1 MNRREFIKET
11 AALTALAAMS
21 RLAAQTGVASADAKT
36 SEPAKDASKK
46 VTRRKYK
53 KTDLTVPLLGYG
65 MMRLPQKNGKIDREE
80 AQKLV
85 DTAMAAGLNYFDTA
99 QPYHNGES
107 QQFLG
112 EAMKKYDRKSYMIAT
127 KLPLWSL
134 RSAAE
139 AETTFKGQLEAC
151 KTDYFDFYLMH
162 AFNANSFRTFENL
175 KLYDYFKKQKEAGK
189 IKLLGFSFHDNPDAL
204 ETIVNAH
211 EWDFCQI
218 QLNFVDW
225 DAQNAKRMYEFLT
238 SKDIPVIIMEPLQGG
253 RLANLTPAAVEVLK
267 KADPKASAAK
277 WAFRYAGSLPN
288 VLTVLSGMTTMEVLK
303 ENIETFTDFK
313 PLTDAERKVLDE
325 ARDVYLGVSKSR
337 VPCTTCR
344 YCVNE
349 CPVKIEIPAVFTAWN
364 DFCEK
369 KDEAA
374 FKEAYN
380 KLSVKASACIGCRR
394 CVRRCPQQI
403 DIPTELGKIA
413 QAAGDNASGN
423 RRGGRQGGGMG
434 GFGGGQQ
441 RPGGGMGGFGGG
453 MGGFGGAPGGG
464 MGGFGGG
471 QRPGGGM
478 GGFGGAP
485 GGGFGG
491 R

>member
-21 RLAAQTGVASADAKT
+21 RLAAQTGVASADAKS
-36 SEPAKDASKK
+36 SEPKEGNDSKK
-46 VTRRKYK
+46 VSRRKYK

-65 MMRLPQKNGKIDREE
+65 LMRLPQKNGKIDREL

-107 QQFLG
+107 QQFIG
-112 EAMKKYDRKSYMIAT
+112 EAMKKYKRDSYLLAT
-127 KLPLWSL
+127 KLPLWSIRTL
-134 RSAAE
+134 AE
-139 AETTFKGQLEAC
+139 AESIFKGQLEAC
-151 KTDYFDFYLMH
+151 KTEYFDFYLAH
-162 AFNANSFRTFENL
+162 AFNANSFRNFENL
-175 KLYDYFKKQKEAGK
+175 KVYDYLKKQKDAGI
-189 IKLLGFSFHDNPDAL
+189 IKHLGFSFHDSAEAL
-204 ETIVNAH
+204 EPIVNAH
-211 EWDFCQI
+211 DWDFVQI

-225 DAQNAKRMYEFLT
+225 DNQTNAKRMYEFLT
-238 SKDIPVIIMEPLQGG
+238 SKDIPVVIMEPLQGG
-253 RLANLTPAAVEVLK
+253 RLANLTPGAVEVLK
-267 KADPKASAAK
+267 KADPKATPAS

-313 PLTDAERKVLDE
+313 PLTDAERKVLAE
-325 ARDVYLGVSKSR
+325 ARDVYLGVSRSR

-374 FKEAYN
+374 FKDAYN
-380 KLSVKASACIGCRR
+380 KLAVKASACIGCRR

-403 DIPTELGKIA
+403 DIPTELSKIA
-413 QAAGDNASGN
+413 QAAGDNAGGG
-423 RRGGRQGGGMG
+423 RGGRGGRSG
-434 GFGGGQQ
+434 G
-441 RPGGGMGGFGGG
+441 PG
-453 MGGFGGAPGGG
+453 
-464 MGGFGGG
+464 GGG
-471 QRPGGGM
+471 QRPGGLRR
-478 GGFGGAP
+478 P
-485 GGGFGG
+485 
-491 R
+491 

>member
-21 RLAAQTGVASADAKT
+21 RLAAQTGVNSADAKS
-36 SEPAKDASKK
+36 SEPKEGEASKK
-46 VTRRKYK
+46 VSRRKYK

-65 MMRLPQKNGKIDREE
+65 LMRLPQKNGRIDREL

-85 DTAMAAGLNYFDTA
+85 DTAMAAGVNYFDTA

-107 QQFLG
+107 QQFIG
-112 EAMKKYDRKSYMIAT
+112 EAMKKYPRDSYMLTT
-127 KLPLWSL
+127 KLPLWSIRTL
-134 RSAAE
+134 AE
-139 AETTFKGQLEAC
+139 AESIFKGQLEAC
-151 KTDYFDFYLMH
+151 QTEYFDFYLAH
-162 AFNANSFRTFENL
+162 AFNANTFRTFENL
-175 KLYDYFKKQKEAGK
+175 KIYDFLKKQKDAGK
-189 IKLLGFSFHDNPDAL
+189 IKLLGFSFHDSPEVL

-211 EWDFCQI
+211 DWDFVQI

-225 DAQNAKRMYEFLT
+225 DRQNAKRMYEFLT

-253 RLANLTPAAVEVLK
+253 RLATLTPAAVEVLK

-277 WAFRYAGSLPN
+277 WAFRYAASLPN
-288 VLTVLSGMTTMEVLK
+288 VLTVLSGMTTMDVLK

-313 PLTDAERKVLDE
+313 PLTDDERKVLDE
-325 ARDVYLGVSKSR
+325 ARDVYLGVSRSR

-403 DIPTELGKIA
+403 DIPTELAKVA
-413 QAAGDNASGN
+413 QAAGDNAGGG
-423 RRGGRQGGGMG
+423 RGRGGRGGGMG
-434 GFGGGQQ
+434 GA
-441 RPGGGMGGFGGG
+441 PGGMGGGFGGG
-453 MGGFGGAPGGG
+453 
-464 MGGFGGG
+464 
-471 QRPGGGM
+471 RPGG
-478 GGFGGAP
+478 
-485 GGGFGG
+485 
-491 R
+491 RR

>member
-21 RLAAQTGVASADAKT
+21 RLAAQTGVAQADAKS
-36 SEPAKDASKK
+36 SEPAKDAAKK

-65 MMRLPQKNGKIDREE
+65 LMRLPTKNGKIDREE

-134 RSAAE
+134 RSLAE
-139 AETTFKGQLEAC
+139 AEATFKGQLEAC

-162 AFNANSFRTFENL
+162 AFNANSFRNYENL
-175 KLYDYFKKQKEAGK
+175 KLYDYFKKQKDAGV
-189 IKLLGFSFHDNPDAL
+189 IKHLGFSFHDSAQAL
-204 ETIVNAH
+204 EPIVNAH
-211 EWDFCQI
+211 EWDFVQI

-225 DAQNAKRMYEFLT
+225 DNQTNAKRMYEFLT
-238 SKDIPVIIMEPLQGG
+238 SKDIPVVIMEPLQGG
-253 RLANLTPAAVEVLK
+253 KLATLTPAAVEVLR

-277 WAFRYAGSLPN
+277 WAFRYAASLPN

-313 PLTDAERKVLDE
+313 PLTDDERKVLAE

-403 DIPTELGKIA
+403 DIPTELQKIA
-413 QAAGDNASGN
+413 QAAGDNAGGN
-423 RRGGRQGGGMG
+423 RRGGRQGGAG
-434 GFGGGQQ
+434 GPGGQ
-441 RPGGGMGGFGGG
+441 RPGGGMG
-453 MGGFGGAPGGG
+453 
-464 MGGFGGG
+464 GGFGGG
-471 QRPGGGM
+471 QRPGGFGGGMGGGM
-478 GGFGGAP
+478 GGFGG
-485 GGGFGG
+485 G

>member
-1 MNRREFIKET
+1 MNRREFIKGA
-11 AALTALAAMS
+11 AALTTLAAVS
-21 RLAAQTGVASADAKT
+21 RIAAQTGVAPADAKS
-36 SEPAKDASKK
+36 SEPAKEGASKK

-65 MMRLPQKNGKIDREE
+65 LMRLPTKNNKIDREE

-107 QQFLG
+107 QQFIG
-112 EAMKKYDRKSYMIAT
+112 EAMKKYPRDSYMLAT

-134 RSAAE
+134 RSLAE
-139 AETTFKGQLEAC
+139 AETIFKQQLEAC

-162 AFNANSFRTFENL
+162 AFNANSFRTFEQL

-189 IKLLGFSFHDNPDAL
+189 IKLLGFSFHDSPEAL
-204 ETIVNAH
+204 ETIANAH

-253 RLANLTPAAVEVLK
+253 RLATLTPAAVEVLK

-277 WAFRYAGSLPN
+277 WAFRYAASLPN

-380 KLSVKASACIGCRR
+380 KLAVKPSACIGCRR

-403 DIPTELGKIA
+403 DIPTELTKIA
-413 QAAGDNASGN
+413 QAAGDNAGGN
-423 RRGGRQGGGMG
+423 RRGGGRQGVGRQGG
-434 GFGGGQQ
+434 GFGGGFGGG
-441 RPGGGMGGFGGG
+441 PGGGMG
-453 MGGFGGAPGGG
+453 GGFGGAPGG
-464 MGGFGGG
+464 
-471 QRPGGGM
+471 QR
-478 GGFGGAP
+478 P

>member
-21 RLAAQTGVASADAKT
+21 RLAAQTGVAPADAKS
-36 SEPAKDASKK
+36 SEPKEGESSKK
-46 VTRRKYK
+46 VARRKYK

-65 MMRLPQKNGKIDREE
+65 MMRLPQKNGKIDREL

-107 QQFLG
+107 QQFVG
-112 EAMKKYDRKSYMIAT
+112 EALKKYDRKSYMIAT

-134 RSAAE
+134 RSASE
-139 AETTFKGQLEAC
+139 AESIFKGQLEAC
-151 KTDYFDFYLMH
+151 QTDYFDFYLMH

-175 KLYDYFKKQKEAGK
+175 KLYDYFKKQKDAGK
-189 IKLLGFSFHDNPDAL
+189 IKLLGFSFHDSAEAL
-204 ETIVNAH
+204 EPIVNAH
-211 EWDFCQI
+211 DWDFVQI

-238 SKDIPVIIMEPLQGG
+238 SKDIPVVIMEPLQGG
-253 RLANLTPAAVEVLK
+253 RLATLTPAAVEVLK

-277 WAFRYAGSLPN
+277 WAFRYAASLPN

-349 CPVKIEIPAVFTAWN
+349 CPVRIEIPAVFTAWN

-413 QAAGDNASGN
+413 QAAGDNAGGG
-423 RRGGRQGGGMG
+423 RGGRGGRQGGGMG
-434 GFGGGQQ
+434 GGFGG
-441 RPGGGMGGFGGG
+441 RPGGGMGGAPGPGGGFGGG
-453 MGGFGGAPGGG
+453 MGG
-464 MGGFGGG
+464 GFGGG
-471 QRPGGGM
+471 M
-478 GGFGGAP
+478 

-491 R
+491 RPGGGR

>member
-1 MNRREFIKET
+1 MNRREFIKGA
-11 AALTALAAMS
+11 AALTTLAAVS
-21 RLAAQTGVASADAKT
+21 RLAAQTDVAPADAKS
-36 SEPAKDASKK
+36 SEPAKEGSASKK
-46 VTRRKYK
+46 VSRRKYK

-65 MMRLPQKNGKIDREE
+65 MMRLPTKNGKIDREE

-112 EAMKKYDRKSYMIAT
+112 EAMKKYPRDSYMLAT

-151 KTDYFDFYLMH
+151 KTEYFDFYLMH

-189 IKLLGFSFHDNPDAL
+189 IKLLGFSFHDSPEAL

-253 RLANLTPAAVEVLK
+253 KLATLTPAAVEVLK
-267 KADPKASAAK
+267 KADPKATPAS
-277 WAFRYAGSLPN
+277 WAFRYAASLPN
-288 VLTVLSGMTTMEVLK
+288 VLTVLSGMTTMDVLK

-313 PLTDAERKVLDE
+313 PLTDAERKILDE

-337 VPCTTCR
+337 VPCTACK
-344 YCVNE
+344 YCNV
-349 CPVKIEIPAVFTAWN
+349 CPVRIDIPAVFAVWN

-380 KLSVKASACIGCRR
+380 KLQVKASACIGCRR
-394 CVRRCPQQI
+394 CVRMCPQQI

-413 QAAGDNASGN
+413 QAAGDNAGGG
-423 RRGGRQGGGMG
+423 RGGRGGGRQGAGMGGGFGGGRQGGGAG
-434 GFGGGQQ
+434 G
-441 RPGGGMGGFGGG
+441 P
-453 MGGFGGAPGGG
+453 
-464 MGGFGGG
+464 GG

-478 GGFGGAP
+478 GGGQRP

-491 R
+491 GR

>member
-21 RLAAQTGVASADAKT
+21 RLAAQTGVAQPDAKS

-139 AETTFKGQLEAC
+139 AEATFKGQLEAC

-162 AFNANSFRTFENL
+162 AFNANSFRNFENL
-175 KLYDYFKKQKEAGK
+175 KLYDYFKKQKEEGK

-253 RLANLTPAAVEVLK
+253 RLANLTPAALEILK

-277 WAFRYAGSLPN
+277 WAFRYAASLPN
-288 VLTVLSGMTTMEVLK
+288 VLTVLSGMTTMDVLK

-313 PLTDAERKVLDE
+313 PLTDDERKVLDE

-403 DIPTELGKIA
+403 DIPTELTKIA
-413 QAAGDNASGN
+413 QAAGDNAGGN
-423 RRGGRQGGGMG
+423 RRGGRQGGAG
-434 GFGGGQQ
+434 GPGGQ
-441 RPGGGMGGFGGG
+441 RPGGGM
-453 MGGFGGAPGGG
+453 GG

-478 GGFGGAP
+478 GGGM
-485 GGGFGG
+485 GGFGG
-491 R
+491 GQRPGGGR

>member
-21 RLAAQTGVASADAKT
+21 RLAAQTGVTPADAKS

-46 VTRRKYK
+46 VTRRKYR

-134 RSAAE
+134 RSLAE

-151 KTDYFDFYLMH
+151 KTEYFDFYLMH

-175 KLYDYFKKQKEAGK
+175 KLYDYFKKQKEEGK
-189 IKLLGFSFHDNPDAL
+189 IKLLGFSFHDSPEAL

-211 EWDFCQI
+211 DWDFVQI

-253 RLANLTPAAVEVLK
+253 KLATLTPAAVDVLK

-277 WAFRYAGSLPN
+277 WAFRYAASLPN
-288 VLTVLSGMTTMEVLK
+288 VLTVLSGMTTMDVLK

-380 KLSVKASACIGCRR
+380 KLSVKPSACIGCRR

-403 DIPTELGKIA
+403 DIPTELTKIA
-413 QAAGDNASGN
+413 QAAGDNAGGG
-423 RRGGRQGGGMG
+423 RGGRGGRGGGAG
-434 GFGGGQQ
+434 GPGGGQ
-441 RPGGGMGGFGGG
+441 RPGGGMG
-453 MGGFGGAPGGG
+453 
-464 MGGFGGG
+464 GGFGGG

-478 GGFGGAP
+478 GGGFGG
-485 GGGFGG
+485 GQGGFGG
-491 R
+491 GQRPGGGR

>member
-21 RLAAQTGVASADAKT
+21 RLAAQTGVAQADAKS

-53 KTDLTVPLLGYG
+53 KTVLTVPLLGYG

-134 RSAAE
+134 RSLAE

-189 IKLLGFSFHDNPDAL
+189 IKLLGFSFHDSPEVL

-253 RLANLTPAAVEVLK
+253 KLATLTPAAVEVLR

-277 WAFRYAGSLPN
+277 WAFRYAASLPN

-313 PLTDAERKVLDE
+313 PLLAE

-380 KLSVKASACIGCRR
+380 KLQVKASACIGCRR

-403 DIPTELGKIA
+403 DIPTELRKIA
-413 QAAGDNASGN
+413 QAAGDNAGGN
-423 RRGGRQGGGMG
+423 RRGGRQGGAG
-434 GFGGGQQ
+434 GPGGQ
-441 RPGGGMGGFGGG
+441 R
-453 MGGFGGAPGGG
+453 PGGG

-471 QRPGGGM
+471 QRPGGFGGGMGGGM
-478 GGFGGAP
+478 GGFGG
-485 GGGFGG
+485 G

>member
-21 RLAAQTGVASADAKT
+21 RLAAQTGVAQADAKS

-134 RSAAE
+134 RSLAE

-175 KLYDYFKKQKEAGK
+175 KLYDYFKKQKEEGK
-189 IKLLGFSFHDNPDAL
+189 IKLLGFSFHDSPEVL

-238 SKDIPVIIMEPLQGG
+238 WKDIPVIIMEPLQGG
-253 RLANLTPAAVEVLK
+253 KLATLTPAAVEVLR

-277 WAFRYAGSLPN
+277 WAFRYAASLPN

-380 KLSVKASACIGCRR
+380 KLAVKASACIGCRR

-403 DIPTELGKIA
+403 DIPTELRKIA
-413 QAAGDNASGN
+413 QAAGDNAGGN
-423 RRGGRQGGGMG
+423 RQGGRGGGRQGGAG
-434 GFGGGQQ
+434 GPGGQ
-441 RPGGGMGGFGGG
+441 RPGNFGGG
-453 MGGFGGAPGGG
+453 MG
-464 MGGFGGG
+464 GGFGGG
-471 QRPGGGM
+471 QRPGGFGGGMGGGM
-478 GGFGGAP
+478 GGFGG
-485 GGGFGG
+485 G

>member
-21 RLAAQTGVASADAKT
+21 RLAAQTGVAPADAKS

-46 VTRRKYK
+46 VSRRKYK

-85 DTAMAAGLNYFDTA
+85 DAAMAAGVNYFDTA
-99 QPYHNGES
+99 QPYHGGES

-112 EAMKKYDRKSYMIAT
+112 EAMKKYPRESYMLAT

-139 AETTFKGQLEAC
+139 AESTFKSQLEAC
-151 KTDYFDFYLMH
+151 KTEYFDFYLMH
-162 AFNANSFRTFENL
+162 AFNANTFRTFENL
-175 KLYDYFKKQKEAGK
+175 KLYDYFKKQKDAGK
-189 IKLLGFSFHDNPDAL
+189 IKHLGFSFHDSAEAL
-204 ETIVNAH
+204 EPIVNAH
-211 EWDFCQI
+211 EWDFVQI
-218 QLNFVDW
+218 QLNYIDW
-225 DAQNAKRMYEFLT
+225 EKQNAKRMYEFLT
-238 SKDIPVIIMEPLQGG
+238 SKDIPVIVMEPLQGG
-253 RLANLTPAAVEVLK
+253 TLATLTPAAEQVLK
-267 KADPKASAAK
+267 KADEKASVAS
-277 WAFRYAGSLPN
+277 WAFRYAASLPN
-288 VLTVLSGMTTMEVLK
+288 VLTVLSGMTTMDVLK

-313 PLTDAERKVLDE
+313 PLTDAERKTLEE
-325 ARDVYLGVSKSR
+325 ARDVYLGVSASR
-337 VPCTTCR
+337 VPCTACR
-344 YCVNE
+344 YCNV
-349 CPVKIEIPAVFTAWN
+349 CPVRVDIPAVFAVWN
-364 DFCEK
+364 DFCAK

-394 CVRRCPQQI
+394 CVRMCPQQI

-413 QAAGDNASGN
+413 QAAGDNAGGG
-423 RRGGRQGGGMG
+423 RGGRGGRQGGGMG
-434 GFGGGQQ
+434 GGQ
-441 RPGGGMGGFGGG
+441 RPGGMG
-453 MGGFGGAPGGG
+453 
-464 MGGFGGG
+464 GGFGGG
-471 QRPGGGM
+471 QGPGGIM
-478 GGFGGAP
+478 

-491 R
+491 GRPGGGR

>member
-21 RLAAQTGVASADAKT
+21 RLAAQTGVTQADAKS
-36 SEPAKDASKK
+36 SEPKEREASKK
-46 VTRRKYK
+46 VSRRKYK

-65 MMRLPQKNGKIDREE
+65 LMRLPQKNGKIDREL
-80 AQKLV
+80 AQQLV
-85 DTAMAAGLNYFDTA
+85 DTAMAAGVNYFDTA

-107 QQFLG
+107 QQFIG
-112 EAMKKYDRKSYMIAT
+112 EAMKKYPRNSYMLAT

-134 RSAAE
+134 RSASE
-139 AETTFKGQLEAC
+139 AENTFKGQLEAC
-151 KTDYFDFYLMH
+151 KTEYFDFYLMH

-175 KLYDYFKKQKEAGK
+175 KLYDYFKKQKDAGK
-189 IKLLGFSFHDNPDAL
+189 IKYLGFSFHDSAEAL
-204 ETIVNAH
+204 EPIVNAH
-211 EWDFCQI
+211 DWDFVQI

-253 RLANLTPAAVEVLK
+253 RLATLTPAAVEVLR

-313 PLTDAERKVLDE
+313 PLTDAERKTLEE

-380 KLSVKASACIGCRR
+380 KLAVKASACIGCRR

-413 QAAGDNASGN
+413 QAAGDNAGGG
-423 RRGGRQGGGMG
+423 RGGRGGRGGGMG
-434 GFGGGQQ
+434 
-441 RPGGGMGGFGGG
+441 
-453 MGGFGGAPGGG
+453 
-464 MGGFGGG
+464 GGFGGG
-471 QRPGGGM
+471 QRPGGM
-478 GGFGGAP
+478 GGGFGGMGGAP
-485 GGGFGG
+485 GGMGGGFGG
-491 R
+491 GRPGGGR

>member
-1 MNRREFIKET
+1 MNRREFLKGA
-11 AALTALAAMS
+11 AALTTLGALS
-21 RLAAQTGVASADAKT
+21 HLAAQTGIAPSDAKT
-36 SEPAKDASKK
+36 SEPAKEGDASKSKK

-107 QQFLG
+107 QQFIG
-112 EAMKKYDRKSYMIAT
+112 EAMKKYKRDSYLLAT

-139 AETTFKGQLEAC
+139 AEATFKGQLEAC

-162 AFNANSFRTFENL
+162 AFNANSFRNYENL
-175 KLYDYFKKQKEAGK
+175 KLYDYFKKQKEAGV
-189 IKLLGFSFHDNPDAL
+189 IKHLGFSFHDSAQAL
-204 ETIVNAH
+204 EPIVNAH
-211 EWDFCQI
+211 EWDFVQI
-218 QLNFVDW
+218 QLNFIDW
-225 DAQNAKRMYEFLT
+225 DNQTNAKRMYEFLT
-238 SKDIPVIIMEPLQGG
+238 SKDIPVVIMEPLQGG

-267 KADPKASAAK
+267 KADPKATPAS
-277 WAFRYAGSLPN
+277 WAFRYAASLPN

-313 PLTDAERKVLDE
+313 PLTDDERKVLAE

-380 KLSVKASACIGCRR
+380 KLAVKASACIGCRR

-403 DIPTELGKIA
+403 DIPTELRKIA
-413 QAAGDNASGN
+413 QAAGDNAGGN
-423 RRGGRQGGGMG
+423 RQGGR
-434 GFGGGQQ
+434 GGGQ
-441 RPGGGMGGFGGG
+441 RPGGGMGGGFGGGQRPGGFGGGQRPGGFGGG
-453 MGGFGGAPGGG
+453 MGGG

-471 QRPGGGM
+471 QRPGG
-478 GGFGGAP
+478 
-485 GGGFGG
+485 

>member
-1 MNRREFIKET
+1 MNRREFIKGA
-11 AALTALAAMS
+11 AALTTLAAVS
-21 RLAAQTGVASADAKT
+21 HLAAQTGVAPADAKS
-36 SEPAKDASKK
+36 SEPAKEGASKK
-46 VTRRKYK
+46 VSRRKYK

-65 MMRLPQKNGKIDREE
+65 LMRLPQKNGKIDREE

-107 QQFLG
+107 QQFIG
-112 EAMKKYDRKSYMIAT
+112 EAMKKYPRDSYMLAT

-134 RSAAE
+134 RSLSE

-151 KTDYFDFYLMH
+151 KTEYFDFYLMH
-162 AFNANSFRTFENL
+162 AFNANSFRTFEQL

-211 EWDFCQI
+211 EWDFVQI

-238 SKDIPVIIMEPLQGG
+238 SKNIPVIIMEPLQGG
-253 RLANLTPAAVEVLK
+253 RLATLTPAAVEVLK
-267 KADPKASAAK
+267 KADPKASAAS

-288 VLTVLSGMTTMEVLK
+288 VLTVLSGMTTMDVLK

-349 CPVKIEIPAVFTAWN
+349 CPVRIEIPAVFTAWN

-403 DIPTELGKIA
+403 DIPTELSKIA
-413 QAAGDNASGN
+413 QAAGDNAGGG
-423 RRGGRQGGGMG
+423 RGGRGGRQGGGMG
-434 GFGGGQQ
+434 GGMGGGQ
-441 RPGGGMGGFGGG
+441 RPGGGMGGGFGGGPGGG
-453 MGGFGGAPGGG
+453 MG
-464 MGGFGGG
+464 GGFGGG
-471 QRPGGGM
+471 QRPGGG
-478 GGFGGAP
+478 
-485 GGGFGG
+485 

>member
-1 MNRREFIKET
+1 MNRREFLKGA
-11 AALTALAAMS
+11 AALTTLGALS
-21 RLAAQTGVASADAKT
+21 HLAAQTGITPADAKS
-36 SEPAKDASKK
+36 SEPAKAGDASKSKK

-65 MMRLPQKNGKIDREE
+65 LMRLPQKNGKIDREE

-107 QQFLG
+107 QQFIG
-112 EAMKKYDRKSYMIAT
+112 EAMKKYKRDSYLLAT

-139 AETTFKGQLEAC
+139 AEATFKGQLEAC

-162 AFNANSFRTFENL
+162 AFNANSFRNYENL
-175 KLYDYFKKQKEAGK
+175 KLYDYFKKQKDAGV
-189 IKLLGFSFHDNPDAL
+189 IKHLGFSFHDSAQAL
-204 ETIVNAH
+204 EPIVNAH
-211 EWDFCQI
+211 EWDFVQI

-225 DAQNAKRMYEFLT
+225 DNQTNAKRMYEFLT
-238 SKDIPVIIMEPLQGG
+238 SKDIPVVIMEPLQGG
-253 RLANLTPAAVEVLK
+253 RLANLTPAAADVLK
-267 KADPKASAAK
+267 KADPKATPAS
-277 WAFRYAGSLPN
+277 WAFRYAASLPN

-313 PLTDAERKVLDE
+313 PLTDDERKVLAE
-325 ARDVYLGVSKSR
+325 ARDVYLGVSTSR

-380 KLSVKASACIGCRR
+380 KLQVKASACIGCRR

-403 DIPTELGKIA
+403 DIPTELRKIA
-413 QAAGDNASGN
+413 QAAGDNAGGN
-423 RRGGRQGGGMG
+423 RQGGRGGGRQGGGMG
-434 GFGGGQQ
+434 GGFGGGQ
-441 RPGGGMGGFGGG
+441 RPGGGMG
-453 MGGFGGAPGGG
+453 
-464 MGGFGGG
+464 GGFGGG

-478 GGFGGAP
+478 GGFGG
-485 GGGFGG
+485 G

>member
-21 RLAAQTGVASADAKT
+21 RLAAQTGVAPADAKS
-36 SEPAKDASKK
+36 SEPAKDAAKK

-134 RSAAE
+134 RSLAE

-175 KLYDYFKKQKEAGK
+175 KLYDYFKKQKDAGV
-189 IKLLGFSFHDNPDAL
+189 IKHLGFSFHDSAQAL
-204 ETIVNAH
+204 EPIVNAH
-211 EWDFCQI
+211 EWDFVQI

-225 DAQNAKRMYEFLT
+225 DNQTNAKRMYEFLT

-253 RLANLTPAAVEVLK
+253 KLATLTPAAVEVLR

-277 WAFRYAGSLPN
+277 WAFRYAASLPN

-403 DIPTELGKIA
+403 DIPTELQKIA
-413 QAAGDNASGN
+413 QAAGDNAGGN
-423 RRGGRQGGGMG
+423 RRGGRQGGAGGPGGQRPGSGMGG
-434 GFGGGQQ
+434 GFGGGQ
-441 RPGGGMGGFGGG
+441 RPGGFGGG
-453 MGGFGGAPGGG
+453 MGGG

-471 QRPGGGM
+471 QRPGG
-478 GGFGGAP
+478 
-485 GGGFGG
+485 

>member
-1 MNRREFIKET
+1 MNRREFIKGA
-11 AALTALAAMS
+11 AALTTLAAMS
-21 RLAAQTGVASADAKT
+21 RLAAQTGVTPADAKS
-36 SEPAKDASKK
+36 SEPKKGEASKK
-46 VTRRKYK
+46 VSRRKYK

-65 MMRLPQKNGKIDREE
+65 LMRLPQKNGKIDREL
-80 AQKLV
+80 AQQLV

-107 QQFLG
+107 QQFIG
-112 EAMKKYDRKSYMIAT
+112 EAMKKYPRESYMLAT

-134 RSAAE
+134 RSLAE
-139 AETTFKGQLEAC
+139 AETTFKGQLDAC
-151 KTDYFDFYLMH
+151 KTEYFDFYLMH
-162 AFNANSFRTFENL
+162 AFNANTFRTFEQL

-189 IKLLGFSFHDNPDAL
+189 IKHLGFSFHDSPEAL

-211 EWDFCQI
+211 DWDFVQI

-238 SKDIPVIIMEPLQGG
+238 SKGIPVIIMEPLQGG
-253 RLANLTPAAVEVLK
+253 RLATLTPAAVEVLK

-313 PLTDAERKVLDE
+313 PLTDAERKTLEE

-403 DIPTELGKIA
+403 DIPTELAKIA
-413 QAAGDNASGN
+413 QAAGDNAGGG
-423 RRGGRQGGGMG
+423 RGGRGGRQGQGGGRQGGGMG
-434 GFGGGQQ
+434 GFGGG
-441 RPGGGMGGFGGG
+441 PGGFGGG
-453 MGGFGGAPGGG
+453 
-464 MGGFGGG
+464 
-471 QRPGGGM
+471 
-478 GGFGGAP
+478 P